1 MDKKDKIGAAW
12 KKVSKKGVK
21 FLSGEIEINGFKTP
35 IVMFVNS
42 YKEENSKQPDFII
55 YKSERSETHEE
66 DVF

>member
-12 KKVSKKGVK
+12 KKVSKKGTK

-42 YKEENSKQPDFII
+42 YKEEGSKQPDFII
-55 YKSERSETHEE
+55 YKSEREGKEE
-66 DVF
+66 EVF